1 MILLILGLMAVCG
14 GVFLALENAS
24 LSRRQVQ
31 SNLKRASSYAV
42 VHVEDGE
49 LQKSIR
55 ERLVIPALQRF
66 GTLAVRMS
74 PSGKRLELGR
84 KLRAAGSNVRPQTLM
99 IFKGTLVCLAAVMIV
114 LGAGAGAF
122 PVVVGGLLVFVI
134 GFMGPDFWLNGK
146 VTRRREAMER
156 MLPDTLDLLTVSVEA
171 GLGFD
176 AAVLKVC
183 EKMHG
188 PLIEEFD
195 VMAREIRVGE
205 TRRQALRNLGDRVE
219 SNDIKS
225 FARSIIQADEMG
237 TSLGRTLKVQAQDM
251 RVHRQLAAEE
261 KAMKAP
267 VKMLFPTVMFIFPA
281 MFLVILGPAM
291 LNIMEAFK
299 NSI

>member
-1 MILLILGLMAVCG
+1 M
-14 GVFLALENAS
+14 
-24 LSRRQVQ
+24 QT
-31 SNLKRASSYAV
+31 NLKRAASYATV
-42 VHVEDGE
+42 AAENTE
-49 LQKSIR
+49 IQKSLH
-55 ERLVIPALQRF
+55 ERLVLPAMQRF
-66 GTLAVRMS
+66 GELAVRMS

-84 KLRAAGSNVRPQTLM
+84 KIRAAGSNVRPQTLM
-99 IFKGTLVCLAAVMIV
+99 AFKGVLVCAAAVVIL
-114 LGAGAGAF
+114 LGAGSGSF
-122 PVVVGGLLVFVI
+122 PLVMIGLLLFVI
-134 GFMGPDFWLNGK
+134 GYMGPDFWLNNKAGK
-146 VTRRREAMER
+146 RRAAMER

-188 PLIEEFD
+188 PLIDEFD
-195 VMAREIRVGE
+195 VMAREVRVGE
-205 TRRQALRNLGDRVE
+205 TRRQALRNLGDRVD

-251 RVHRQLAAEE
+251 RIHRQLSAEE

-291 LNIMEAFK
+291 LNILEAFK
-299 NSI
+299 NT